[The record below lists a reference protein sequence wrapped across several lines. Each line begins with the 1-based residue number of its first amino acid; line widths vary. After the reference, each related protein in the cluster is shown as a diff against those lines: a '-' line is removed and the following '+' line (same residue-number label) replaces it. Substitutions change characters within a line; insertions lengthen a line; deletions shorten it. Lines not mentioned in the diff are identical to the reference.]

1 MNPHIYFWPPQVDQ
15 FKGNNRR
22 VKILYEDT
30 KIDKDKLW
38 EKYEVEI
45 KDEVS
50 SIRFGPY
57 DDPSDIADIY
67 QERLSDAAE
76 ILWHAVAVHKF
87 QFLVLLCQTWENEF
101 ISFITKEFKQSYKLD
116 RILTYAEAMDDIVLK
131 GVDKSKIRGLDKIRE
146 LRLLVNVIKH
156 GDGNSADKLR
166 KRRPDFFQYDK
177 NEPIN
182 RQNDRLVVWNSV
194 LLDAEALNVDEA
206 EFYSYFEAINEF
218 WKSMP
223 IRVFLD
229 GTPPVYEENG
239 STNDR

>member
-38 EKYEVEI
+38 EKYESEI

-50 SIRFGPY
+50 SIRFGPNY
-57 DDPSDIADIY
+57 DPSDISDIY

-76 ILWHAVAVHKF
+76 ILWHAVAIHKF

-101 ISFITKEFKQSYKLD
+101 ISFVTKEYKQSYKLD
-116 RILTYAEAMDDIVLK
+116 RVLTYAEAMDGIVLK
-131 GVDKSKIRGLDKIRE
+131 GVDRSEIRGLDKIRE

-156 GDGNSADKLR
+156 GDGKSADKLR

-177 NEPIN
+177 NEPNN
-182 RQNDRLVVWNSV
+182 RQNDRLVVWDSV
-194 LLDAEALNVDEA
+194 LLDAEALNVDED

-218 WKSMP
+218 WKAMP

-229 GTPPVYEENG
+229 DTPPVYEENG

>member
-1 MNPHIYFWPPQVDQ
+1 MNPHIYFWPPQVDV

-38 EKYEVEI
+38 EKYEGEI

-50 SIRFGPY
+50 SIRFGPD
-57 DDPSDIADIY
+57 DDPSDITDIY

-76 ILWHAVAVHKF
+76 ILWHAVAIHKF

-101 ISFITKEFKQSYKLD
+101 ISFVTKEYKQSYEVDGMLP
-116 RILTYAEAMDDIVLK
+116 YAKAMDKILLES
-131 GVDKSKIRGLDKIRE
+131 VDRSKVRGIDKIRE

-156 GDGNSADKLR
+156 GEGNSADKLR
-166 KRRPDFFQYDK
+166 KKRPDFFQYDK
-177 NEPIN
+177 NEPFT

-194 LLDAEALNVDEA
+194 LLDAEALNVDED

-229 GTPPVYEENG
+229 GTSPVYEENG